1 VVLVKK
7 VGFGTIR
14 GWAASDW
21 WLPRASRISRAK
33 PTKNKGRITGCS
45 GTARAGS
52 GLWRPVAA
60 GASGA
65 GLSVKLPNRIFA
77 VFMPES
83 APLLLRAA
91 RGEQVER
98 PPVWMMRQAGRY
110 MKVYRD
116 LRDRHPGFRERSEN
130 PDLSY
135 EISMQPFHAFEP
147 DGVILFSDIL
157 TPLPGMGIDFD
168 IIESK
173 GPIIEPAIRTQAQV
187 NALRPLDP
195 AEALPFVGE
204 VLGRLRSSVGNQA
217 AVLGFVG
224 APWTLAAYAVEG
236 KSSKTYAV
244 IKAMAFREPALLHQL
259 LGHLADSIATYVRYQ
274 IDSGAQVVQL
284 FDSWAGQLSPID
296 YDVFAAPYQKRVID
310 QVKATHPDTPL
321 ILYISGSAGVL
332 ERMAR
337 TGVDII
343 SLDWTVDMADGL
355 ARLPAHLGVQGNVDP
370 GLLFGTPEGIRERIF
385 DTVLKASGR
394 RHILNLG
401 HGILPGTPEDN
412 ARVFFE
418 TGKAVR
424 ELMGAAV

>member
-1 VVLVKK
+1 M
-7 VGFGTIR
+7 
-14 GWAASDW
+14 
-21 WLPRASRISRAK
+21 
-33 PTKNKGRITGCS
+33 S
-45 GTARAGS
+45 GT
-52 GLWRPVAA
+52 
-60 GASGA
+60 
-65 GLSVKLPNRIFA
+65 
-77 VFMPES
+77 

-135 EISMQPFHAFEP
+135 EISMQPFHAFKP

-168 IIESK
+168 IIESR
-173 GPIIEPAIRTQAQV
+173 GPIIEPAIRSQAQV
-187 NALRPLDP
+187 DALRHLDP
-195 AEALPFVGE
+195 AESLPFVGE
-204 VLGRLRSSVGNQA
+204 VLGRLRRDVGNEA

-236 KSSKTYAV
+236 KSSKNYAV
-244 IKAMAFREPALLHQL
+244 IKAMAFQEPVLLHKL
-259 LGHLADSIATYVRYQ
+259 LAHLADSIATYVRYQ
-274 IDSGAQVVQL
+274 IDSGAQVVQM
-284 FDSWAGQLSPID
+284 FDSWAGQLSPVD
-296 YDVFAAPYQKRVID
+296 YDTFAAPYQKRVID

-343 SLDWTVDMADGL
+343 SLDWTVDMAEGL
-355 ARLPAHLGVQGNVDP
+355 ARLPEHIGVQGNVDP
-370 GLLFGTPEGIRERIF
+370 GLLFGTPEAIRARII
-385 DTVLKASGR
+385 DCVRKAKGR
-394 RHILNLG
+394 KHILNLG

-418 TGKAVR
+418 TGKAVN
-424 ELMGAAV
+424 ELIGADV